1 MGQLDLEVFNIRLIG
16 DSISRVP
23 RPRICRAEVAR
34 RNKCPCHPNRSQNLI
49 VFFFFFSDN
58 EMMNLAVC

>member
-16 DSISRVP
+16 DNISHVP
-23 RPRICRAEVAR
+23 RPRILRAEVAR
-34 RNKCPCHPNRSQNLI
+34 RNKCPCHPNCSQNLI
-49 VFFFFFSDN
+49 IFFSDN